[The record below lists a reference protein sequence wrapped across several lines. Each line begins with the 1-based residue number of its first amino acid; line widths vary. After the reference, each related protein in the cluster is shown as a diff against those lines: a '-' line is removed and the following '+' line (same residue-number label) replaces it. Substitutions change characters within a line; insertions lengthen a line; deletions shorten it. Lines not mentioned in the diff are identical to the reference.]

1 MKKKITE
8 NLIKK
13 YARRMIAEGEMENA
27 TSALA
32 AKDLVDRLQD
42 IVSEIGKMAND
53 ELPSLIDSIRSSF
66 GAEAADG
73 YQQTANSV
81 LSELLD
87 IVKEKKSTLENATLV
102 LTGDASPEGGSDL
115 NLPDDGEAT
124 SPEGD
129 LDLDLGTGPKGGE
142 EKMAVKNPLGRETRL
157 PAEESRKF
165 NKALTEAKIAAL
177 DKALKKTN
185 TKKFP
190 VRAKRLAEEL
200 RRIVTIAIKEEA
212 KKKVKCIDCKKKEPW
227 GKSSFCDSCL
237 EKKDKKRMARG
248 KKPAFLNKEENVEK
262 SSKKMMKPVDESLI
276 GVGFG
281 MSLAKQSEAKRKK
294 AALKK
299 KEAEKKTKKE
309 TTKK

>member
-8 NLIKK
+8 NPIKK

-66 GAEAADG
+66 GTEQADS
-73 YQQTANSV
+73 YQQTANGV

-102 LTGDASPEGGSDL
+102 LTGDASPEGGGSDL
-115 NLPDDGEAT
+115 NLPDDGEGV

-129 LDLDLGTGPKGGE
+129 MDLDLGMGPEGGE
-142 EKMAVKNPLGRETRL
+142 DKMAVKNPLGRETRL
-157 PAEESRKF
+157 PAEESRRF
-165 NKALTEAKIAAL
+165 NKALSEAKIIAL
-177 DKALKKTN
+177 NKALKETN

-190 VRAKRLAEEL
+190 IRAKRLAEEL
-200 RRIVTIAIKEEA
+200 RRVVTIAIKEEA
-212 KKKVKCIDCKKKEPW
+212 KSKKN
-227 GKSSFCDSCL
+227 
-237 EKKDKKRMARG
+237 
-248 KKPAFLNKEENVEK
+248 KKPAFLKKEKNVEK
-262 SSKKMMKPVDESLI
+262 SSKKMMKPV
-276 GVGFG
+276 
-281 MSLAKQSEAKRKK
+281 KEAADKKMNVCKGCGKKRGIVTGTKMCS
-294 AALKK
+294 ACSDKK
-299 KEAEKKTKKE
+299 KLNKVMKNDKK
-309 TTKK
+309 